1 MGNHLASWARGRLL
15 VAALGALALAPV
27 GCGGKS
33 KQAQNPSEVKGDTTS
48 QVPELDPSLCEAEG
62 KEVESYD
69 LNGDDQPDVWKLF
82 KVEKGSGGSSRILT
96 CKQADLNFDGK
107 KDYVVAFNDQ
117 GGILFEKFDFDFQK
131 GFDAFYK
138 YEEIE
143 GEKAKSALYEVQRD
157 SNFDGKY
164 DIVEKYDTKTG
175 ALTEV
180 QRDTNGDLKPDVWEQ
195 YDKGELVAILYDD
208 EPYDGKVD
216 RREEIKKADDE
227 DKPADATKVPAGQA
241 GAATPADGGD
251 AAAAGSEPAPK

>member
-1 MGNHLASWARGRLL
+1 
-15 VAALGALALAPV
+15 VALGTLVLAPA

-33 KQAQNPSEVKGDTTS
+33 KQVQNPSEVKGDTTA
-48 QVPELDPSLCEAEG
+48 QVPEVDPSLCEAEG
-62 KEVESYD
+62 KDVDSYD
-69 LNGDDQPDVWKLF
+69 LNGDDKPDVWKLF
-82 KVEKGSGGSSRILT
+82 KLEKASGGTSRILT

-175 ALTEV
+175 QLTEV

-195 YDKGELVAILYDD
+195 YENGQLVAILYDD

-216 RREEIKKADDE
+216 RREEIKKEDDA
-227 DKPADATKVPAGQA
+227 DKPADAGKVPAGQEGA
-241 GAATPADGGD
+241 SPAAT
-251 AAAAGSEPAPK
+251 GSEPAPK